1 MKPSKH
7 KLIRRLFVVA
17 LLAFLGLGW
26 FGPGLFDHHGKLARH
41 VGYAQ
46 AANRHIIQIS
56 RDTMLFHRP
65 LLVVERASVSLLPPR
80 SGRALSDQEIA
91 TKLQDGTA
99 DLVVEDAKILIDD
112 TGLHPARSG
121 MIPDAVKSIIQ
132 PVRDLSFRTI
142 TVVDAKVTGRPAL
155 AGGPSL
161 LGRLTCVVT
170 KEDAS
175 TLQIEGKFEREVISV
190 PFDLSLD
197 LAAADKA
204 AGLVPVKFSSSS
216 PLLNLSLAGNY
227 IRDDEL
233 LLEAQQSSVSMPS
246 AKDVLSWIAGQPVR
260 GSGMQE
266 FQATGALKWT
276 GSFIHFQESDFVID
290 GNEASGGLSV
300 RVDGERPM
308 VDGTLGFENLEL
320 APYVNTQRSALE
332 GLRRNALDWTRWLAG
347 DNVGNSLL
355 KSVDADLRLSAS
367 TVTTH
372 GALLGGGAASITIKD
387 GRMLADLA
395 EMKLDE
401 TTQGN
406 ARIEVDLSGRSASY
420 GVRGVIDT
428 TDIGSLTRIF
438 SHRQMVSGAGRV
450 EINLSAEGASQ
461 RAFRDSLGG
470 TVMLSMPDGGSLAFD
485 LASLMSAASNKSS
498 TWGEVADGTTPVDML
513 DATLTA
519 ENGVLTAKSVQAQT
533 ESRTLQ
539 VDGTIDLPNQTVDL
553 SVASSPKKPVVDMVT
568 RERVHIRGPLLAPV
582 IHSEFARKAELKV
595 QPQQQ

>member
-1 MKPSKH
+1 
-7 KLIRRLFVVA
+7 
-17 LLAFLGLGW
+17 
-26 FGPGLFDHHGKLARH
+26 
-41 VGYAQ
+41 
-46 AANRHIIQIS
+46 
-56 RDTMLFHRP
+56 
-65 LLVVERASVSLLPPR
+65 
-80 SGRALSDQEIA
+80 
-91 TKLQDGTA
+91 
-99 DLVVEDAKILIDD
+99 
-112 TGLHPARSG
+112 
-121 MIPDAVKSIIQ
+121 
-132 PVRDLSFRTI
+132 
-142 TVVDAKVTGRPAL
+142 
-155 AGGPSL
+155 
-161 LGRLTCVVT
+161 
-170 KEDAS
+170 
-175 TLQIEGKFEREVISV
+175 
-190 PFDLSLD
+190 
-197 LAAADKA
+197 
-204 AGLVPVKFSSSS
+204 
-216 PLLNLSLAGNY
+216 
-227 IRDDEL
+227 
-233 LLEAQQSSVSMPS
+233 
-246 AKDVLSWIAGQPVR
+246 
-260 GSGMQE
+260 
-266 FQATGALKWT
+266 
-276 GSFIHFQESDFVID
+276 
-290 GNEASGGLSV
+290 
-300 RVDGERPM
+300 
-308 VDGTLGFENLEL
+308 
-320 APYVNTQRSALE
+320 
-332 GLRRNALDWTRWLAG
+332 
-347 DNVGNSLL
+347 
-355 KSVDADLRLSAS
+355 
-367 TVTTH
+367 
-372 GALLGGGAASITIKD
+372 
-387 GRMLADLA
+387 MLADLA